1 MIRYQLNRK
10 TGEETITT
18 WNSPRD
24 RSPIAAADILA
35 KLAISLGRGNKQSV
49 CMASEIKE

>member
-1 MIRYQLNRK
+1 MIRYVLDRK
-10 TGEETITT
+10 TGEETVTT
-18 WNSPRD
+18 SNSPRD
-24 RSPIAAADILA
+24 RSPLAAAEILA